1 MLPYYRTMHFDYCCF
16 GENKNDFHI
25 HKMFSFLNV
34 LKDPEIH
41 ISIRIFHR
49 VEGSYLFL
57 KENERERTKS

>member
-49 VEGSYLFL
+49 VEGSYLF
-57 KENERERTKS
+57 